1 MTAITLPQSDV
12 RLLETE
18 IAQRLLA
25 STELARLAYVAQDGT
40 PRVFPMLFHWTG
52 EEIVFST
59 FAGARKIAA
68 LRAKPDV
75 AITIDSSAQP
85 PQVLLLRGRAEVTDV
100 DGIVPEYILAQ
111 HRYAGPE
118 QGAANVAEA
127 DQPGTRMARIAIRP
141 AWVGV
146 LDFVTRFPG
155 GSTPE
160 QFAER
165 GNETWPPSS

>member
-1 MTAITLPQSDV
+1 MVLPQGDV

-18 IAQRLLA
+18 VAKGLLA

-85 PQVLLLRGRAEVTDV
+85 PQVLLLRGGAEVTDV
-100 DGIVPEYILAQ
+100 DGLVPEYVLAQ
-111 HRYAGPE
+111 RRYAGPE
-118 QGAANVAEA
+118 QGAANVAEV
-127 DQPGTRMARIAIRP
+127 DQPGTRMARIAVRP

-146 LDFVTRFPG
+146 LDFLTRFPG